1 MRKETDAKRV
11 NQGATK
17 GSRTYHKEDLSS
29 KHTKSKVNLNDP
41 RIKEIQ
47 IFISHPRR
55 NPKPMP
61 KTVKAFELK
70 TTVDKW
76 ERDGYT
82 VVIT

>member
-11 NQGATK
+11 NQGGMK
-17 GSRTYHKEDLSS
+17 GNKTYHKEDLST
-29 KHTKSKVNLNDP
+29 KHTKSNIDLGDP
-41 RIKEIQ
+41 RVKKIKILV
-47 IFISHPRR
+47 SHPRR

-61 KTVKAFELK
+61 QTVEAFELK
-70 TTVDKW
+70 TVIDKW